1 MTKTERIE
9 NIVKKLKTRKSKTI
23 LYTIFI
29 VFVVVCFGHRFYL
42 VEQENNINVFN
53 IERNNIEY
61 GLPVET
67 LIMEKKDGVL
77 YEPLNIKNNR
87 AYVSSARINLFK
99 ANQKIGDCKI
109 VSVSKNIDLDSG
121 MYVIKTASCKNGLQY
136 VEIVAKG
143 FYVPV
148 SAIKGNNVYVVN
160 GDVANSREIVIGG
173 RDSQNALI
181 KQGLSDG
188 DIVILSDVKDNQKV
202 KIVK

>member
-1 MTKTERIE
+1 MINSEKIE
-9 NIVKKLKTRKSKTI
+9 QIVSKLKTRKSKNIIYII
-23 LYTIFI
+23 LIAC
-29 VFVVVCFGHRFYL
+29 VVSAFGYRFYT
-42 VEQENNINVFN
+42 VSQENNFDVFN
-53 IERNNIEY
+53 IIRNHNEN
-61 GLPVET
+61 GVPVDV
-67 LIMEKKDGVL
+67 LNMKKTDGVL
-77 YEPLNIKNNR
+77 LEPLTVKNNR
-87 AYVSSARINLFK
+87 AYVSGARVSNFRGG
-99 ANQKIGDCKI
+99 QKVDDCEI